1 MQGRHAV
8 SPCDLSAGAGE
19 ASLCALLLRA
29 RIVDQPSKSRARAAQ
44 PEIVPAGWNRALA
57 RAMSAEG
64 VDRPAALIDA
74 VETLAAFEGWS
85 LIVYRG
91 EDNPVIASCP
101 PEDRPGYDPYVA
113 GAYLL
118 DPFFIALR
126 QGREPSC
133 WFLREVAPA
142 RFLESEYYRQH
153 YKQTRAVDEANVTVP
168 LRPNLPGDMTG
179 CLSIAR
185 SKRLGRFT
193 PAERRRLVDAAPVI
207 AALLKTVLA
216 DAGPALWPA
225 DPALDTP
232 NRRADRVLERMGAG
246 ILSARER
253 EVVQLLFRGHSAKG
267 SARMLGIAPGTIQN
281 HMKAVHRK
289 LGIGSQ
295 AELFAMFMDVL
306 LHPEGSSVIPPA
318 RTD

>member
-1 MQGRHAV
+1 M
-8 SPCDLSAGAGE
+8 
-19 ASLCALLLRA
+19 
-29 RIVDQPSKSRARAAQ
+29 DQQAKPRTQSFQ
-44 PEIVPAGWNRALA
+44 PESVHPGWNRALA
-57 RAMSAEG
+57 RVLDADKAG
-64 VDRPAALIDA
+64 RPAALIEA
-74 VETLAAFEGWS
+74 VQALAAFEGWS

-91 EDNPVIASCP
+91 EDSPSIAACP
-101 PEDRPGYDPYVA
+101 PEEMSGYDAYAA

-126 QGREPSC
+126 QGREPGC
-133 WFLREVAPA
+133 WFLREVAPV
-142 RFLESEYYRQH
+142 RFLESEYYRRH
-153 YKQTRAVDEANVTVP
+153 YKQYRAVDEANVTVE
-168 LRPNLPGDMTG
+168 LRPEMAGDMTG

-185 SKRLGRFT
+185 SARLGRFT

-216 DAGPALWPA
+216 DAGPALWAA

-232 NRRADRVLERMGAG
+232 HKRVDRVLERMGAG

-267 SARMLGIAPGTIQN
+267 SARMLGIAPGTIHN
-281 HMKAVHRK
+281 HMKGVHRK
-289 LGIGSQ
+289 LGVGSQ

-306 LHPEGSSVIPPA
+306 LRPEGAPVTPPA
-318 RTD
+318 RTG

>member
-1 MQGRHAV
+1 MDQQ
-8 SPCDLSAGAGE
+8 
-19 ASLCALLLRA
+19 A
-29 RIVDQPSKSRARAAQ
+29 RRRTRTFHQDSVH
-44 PEIVPAGWNRALA
+44 AGWNRALA
-57 RAMSAEG
+57 RVLSA
-64 VDRPAALIDA
+64 DTAARPAALIDA
-74 VETLAAFEGWS
+74 VQTLAGFEGWS

-91 EDNPVIASCP
+91 EHSPSIAACP
-101 PEDRPGYDPYVA
+101 AEEMSGYDAYAA

-126 QGREPSC
+126 QGREPGC

-142 RFLESEYYRQH
+142 RFLESEYYRRH
-153 YKQTRAVDEANVTVP
+153 YKQYRAVDEANILVE
-168 LRPNLPGDMTG
+168 LRADLAGIRTGDMTG

-185 SKRLGRFT
+185 SARLGRFT
-193 PAERRRLVDAAPVI
+193 PAEQRRLVDASPVI
-207 AALLKTVLA
+207 GCLLKTVLA
-216 DAGPALWPA
+216 DTGPALWPA

-232 NRRADRVLERMGAG
+232 HKRVDRVLERMGAG

-281 HMKAVHRK
+281 HMKSVHRK
-289 LGIGSQ
+289 LGVGSQ

-306 LHPEGSSVIPPA
+306 LQPETGAPAIPSP
-318 RTD
+318 RTG

>member
-1 MQGRHAV
+1 
-8 SPCDLSAGAGE
+8 
-19 ASLCALLLRA
+19 
-29 RIVDQPSKSRARAAQ
+29 VDQQARRRTRTFHQ
-44 PEIVPAGWNRALA
+44 DSVHAGWNRALA
-57 RAMSAEG
+57 HVLSA
-64 VDRPAALIDA
+64 DAAARPAALIDA
-74 VETLAAFEGWS
+74 VQALAGFEGWS

-91 EDNPVIASCP
+91 EHSPNIAACP
-101 PEDRPGYDPYVA
+101 PEEISGYDAYAA

-126 QGREPSC
+126 QGREKGC

-153 YKQTRAVDEANVTVP
+153 YKQYRAVDEANITVE
-168 LRPNLPGDMTG
+168 LRADFVGDMTG

-185 SKRLGRFT
+185 SARLGRFT
-193 PAERRRLVDAAPVI
+193 PAERRRLVDASPVI
-207 AALLKTVLA
+207 ACLLKTVLA
-216 DAGPALWPA
+216 ETGPALWPA

-232 NRRADRVLERMGAG
+232 HKRVDRVLDRMGAG

-289 LGIGSQ
+289 LGVGSQ

-306 LHPEGSSVIPPA
+306 LRPESAAVIPPV

>member
-1 MQGRHAV
+1 M
-8 SPCDLSAGAGE
+8 
-19 ASLCALLLRA
+19 
-29 RIVDQPSKSRARAAQ
+29 DQQSKPRTRTVQ
-44 PEIVPAGWNRALA
+44 QETVHAGWNRALA
-57 RAMSAEG
+57 RVLSADNG
-64 VDRPAALIDA
+64 ARPAALIDA

-91 EDNPVIASCP
+91 EDSPSIAGCP
-101 PEDRPGYDPYVA
+101 PEDRPGYDDYVA

-126 QGREPSC
+126 QGREPGC
-133 WFLREVAPA
+133 WFLREVAPV

-153 YKQTRAVDEANVTVP
+153 YKQTRAVDEANVTVA
-168 LRPNLPGDMTG
+168 LRSNFPNEMTG

-185 SKRLGRFT
+185 TARLGRFT

-207 AALLKTVLA
+207 AALLKLALA
-216 DAGPALWPA
+216 DAGPALGA
-225 DPALDTP
+225 AHSALDTP
-232 NRRADRVLERMGAG
+232 HQRVDSVLERMGAG

-289 LGIGSQ
+289 LGVGSQ

-306 LHPEGSSVIPPA
+306 LHPEGASITPPA